1 MVVLLIMLVMD
12 ISTSSVTSISM
23 SCGQD
28 GGVYGVADDDG
39 VVSSSLISI
48 SMASAPS
55 LIFIISGLWCGWCCR
70 RWWWWMLLKSDLH
83 HIPIKR
89 HLHFCLA
96 WVFPNSTEKWIEQ
109 LKVFFFGHNKQ
120 FVSNST
126 SVQLCTDWERRIFD
140 LRRRRIMADIKRT
153 KKVKACWT
161 WTLLDSPLLT
171 PCRFFSC
178 QN

>member
-1 MVVLLIMLVMD
+1 MVVLLTMMVMD
-12 ISTSSVTSISM
+12 ISTSSLTSISM
-23 SCGQD
+23 SCRQD
-28 GGVYGVADDDG
+28 DGVDGVADDDG

-55 LIFIISGLWCGWCCR
+55 LIFIISGLWCGWCCW

-96 WVFPNSTEKWIEQ
+96 WVFPNSTEKWIER

-161 WTLLDSPLLT
+161 LLDSPLLT